1 MGTLRFSELVKRHGQ
16 PEIKTLWTKPEDD
29 AAFMRA
35 VKQDRVL
42 TLVQEP
48 SSKHKDSGEIGFHQ
62 KPYASYLIFPK
73 ALEESK
79 GAKVIGIKYDLIREP
94 QISDALSSK
103 SLKTLPR
110 KKRIQAAEKPEKRL
124 LFNIRVRR
132 TAILDTTIAVEAK
145 SKSEARQR
153 AIEIAKGQSFNSS
166 EATIKTEAL
175 R

>member
-16 PEIKTLWTKPEDD
+16 PEIKTLWTKPESD
-29 AAFMRA
+29 ASFMRA

-42 TLVQEP
+42 TLFQEP

-94 QISDALSSK
+94 EISDALSPK

-110 KKRIQAAEKPEKRL
+110 KKRM
-124 LFNIRVRR
+124 
-132 TAILDTTIAVEAK
+132 
-145 SKSEARQR
+145 
-153 AIEIAKGQSFNSS
+153 
-166 EATIKTEAL
+166 
-175 R
+175 